1 MEEIRKKKLHYTEF
15 YGDGDSKM
23 FLAVKET
30 YKGTKIKKWECL
42 GHVQKRVGFHL
53 RNLKKKC

>member
-1 MEEIRKKKLHYTEF
+1 MEPEGAKRIWKRSGKKKLHYTEF

-30 YKGTKIKKWECL
+30 YKGTKIKK
-42 GHVQKRVGFHL
+42 
-53 RNLKKKC
+53 